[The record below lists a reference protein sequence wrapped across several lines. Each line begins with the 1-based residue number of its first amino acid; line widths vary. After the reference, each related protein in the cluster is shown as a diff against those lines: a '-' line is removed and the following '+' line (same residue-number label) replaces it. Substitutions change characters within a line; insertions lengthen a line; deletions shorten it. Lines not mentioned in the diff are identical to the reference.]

1 MAQSMAQSST
11 QLSVLPT
18 SLPTTT
24 TKFNVPVYL
33 SWEMW
38 TGNLNNDGKS
48 DLFFLSRYN
57 SKSDPTTLVSLVSGK
72 NGYTVKQQKLDSESN
87 TQSRLLLTDDF
98 NRDGKADLMMY
109 NSGAYS
115 GSSGFSGVT
124 PYFYSGNGK
133 GDLAKTDKLSQ
144 AYSSVIS
151 DSGGASNGVGRQ
163 RDLTVAAKNITS
175 GDINND
181 GYADLFVE
189 STGAQNSLGHF
200 LMGGAAGFTVDAN
213 NRLPD
218 SLYLGP
224 YASSG
229 SATRYYSEK
238 IIDVNRDGSK
248 DLILGQLKGPQ
259 GDWAGSMIVFND
271 KKGYFNEANAVK
283 LNSPDFNSGNTRTND
298 IAVTDINK
306 DGLNDI
312 VMLHQRYD
320 QDGSGWGGTFLQVLI
335 QTASKKFE
343 DQSSKYV
350 GGQDVWMAGDMP
362 SAQHLTISDLNQDGY
377 ADIVLDYNNCYN
389 LSESAPKAFINAR
402 GSKLVSLTSDQLYG
416 DIDTGGAE
424 IMPVNLN
431 GDGLLDAAYM
441 SYPNQESTD
450 MNLMTTKGKLRPEN
464 LNVEMKNWMNKS
476 NAPVNG
482 TAKNDTLHVY
492 AGDHKIDG
500 KAGTDTLNVYSNF
513 ADCQLTVNSKTK
525 SFNLQNSVYGTNDI
539 YGVEFLQ
546 FRDQTIGLDYKNW
559 SNYFVM

>member
-72 NGYTVKQQKLDSESN
+72 NGYTVNQQKLDSESN

-98 NRDGKADLMMY
+98 NKDGKADLMMY

-133 GDLAKTDKLSQ
+133 GELVKTDKLSQ

-200 LMGGAAGFTVDAN
+200 LMGGAAGFTVNAN
-213 NRLPD
+213 DRLSD
-218 SLYLGP
+218 SLYLGSH
-224 YASSG
+224 ASEG
-229 SATRYYSEK
+229 LPTRYFSEK
-238 IIDVNRDGSK
+238 IVDVNRDGSK

-259 GDWAGSMIVFND
+259 GDWASSMIVFND
-271 KKGYFNEANAVK
+271 KKGYFTEANAVK
-283 LNSPDFNSGNTRTND
+283 LDSPDFNSGHGRVND
-298 IAVTDINK
+298 SAVTDINK

-389 LSESAPKAFINAR
+389 LSESAPKAFINVK
-402 GSKLVSLTSDQLYG
+402 GSKLISLTSDQLYG

-441 SYPNQESTD
+441 SYPNQESTNI
-450 MNLMTTKGKLRPEN
+450 NLMTTKGRLQPEN
-464 LNVEMKNWMNKS
+464 LSVEMKNWMNKS

-482 TAKNDTLHVY
+482 TAKNDTLNVY

-513 ADCQLTVNSKTK
+513 ADCQLTVNSQTK